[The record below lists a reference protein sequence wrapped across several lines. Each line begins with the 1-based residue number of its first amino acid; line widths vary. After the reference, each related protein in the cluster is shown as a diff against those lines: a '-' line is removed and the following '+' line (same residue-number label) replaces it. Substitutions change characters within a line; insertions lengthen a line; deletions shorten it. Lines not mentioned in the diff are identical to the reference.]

1 MRNDIDS
8 KLTHLVRLDLS
19 KSDPWRRARESLKAI
34 LSSGS
39 LTAQKH
45 PAVPVASISFSEAP
59 IYQLALGIASNS
71 KPRNRAPYG
80 VMVSKESLFKCGGLP
95 VIYQPRTLAKALPEN
110 QQYRHV
116 DFELEQENFIDFS
129 WEREWRIAQ
138 DHYPLDPKE
147 VTVIVAD
154 RKDYLELEKQLGSQ
168 WHYLVLRDLVR
179 LKDPMHIVSKD

>member
-1 MRNDIDS
+1 MRNDVDS

-19 KSDPWRRARESLKAI
+19 KPDPWKSARKSLIEILKGKMLKA
-34 LSSGS
+34 
-39 LTAQKH
+39 QKY
-45 PAVPVASISFSEAP
+45 PAVSVSSVSFSEAP
-59 IYQLALGIASNS
+59 IYQLALGIASAS

-80 VMVSKESLFKCGGLP
+80 VMVSKKSFFEAGGLP
-95 VIYQPRTLAKALPEN
+95 VIYQPRQLAKELPEQ

-116 DFELEQENFIDFS
+116 DFDLEQEHFTDFS

-138 DHYPLDPKE
+138 EHYALDPQE

-154 RKDYLELEKQLGSQ
+154 RKDYLEIQRGLGDQ

-179 LKDPMHIVSKD
+179 MSDPRHTGVKE